1 MDSNKYRTY
10 FELTCEDCK
19 AIIKRRT
26 DKKTQSPYCRKC
38 RGRKTLTKHNESF
51 SRIYKIWQGMKQRCQ
66 NPKDY
71 NFKRYGGR
79 GIKVCDEWLDYVK
92 FSEWVKKSNYEDNL
106 TIERINVNG
115 NYCPENCTW
124 IPLGEQAK
132 NRTNSIIHRHQN

>member
-1 MDSNKYRTY
+1 
-10 FELTCEDCK
+10 
-19 AIIKRRT
+19 
-26 DKKTQSPYCRKC
+26 
-38 RGRKTLTKHNESF
+38 
-51 SRIYKIWQGMKQRCQ
+51 MKQRCQ